1 MPSPQLAGQQE
12 VDEQQLEDKAAVVS
26 VVDCPAQQ
34 VIHEVHFMEVEG
46 AAEVEQVGVD
56 CGIGPWNGQI

>member
-1 MPSPQLAGQQE
+1 MPSPQVTGQQKA
-12 VDEQQLEDKAAVVS
+12 DEQQLEDKAALVS

-56 CGIGPWNGQI
+56 CVICP